1 MMAATGYEINDKEV
15 KGLTREVAKFA
26 PPGDKKAAEAA

>member
-15 KGLTREVAKFA
+15 QGLTRVVAKIA
-26 PPGDKKAAEAA
+26 PPKDKKAAEAA